1 METVMRIS
9 VEQAAERLEELVERA
24 ERGEEI
30 VLTRNDQ
37 PSVAL
42 RLVSARE
49 TISTEHTSLSPEE
62 KDRVIDEI
70 VARARKL
77 DRHPEISAARSQDF
91 LYDDDGLPG

>member
-1 METVMRIS
+1 MRIS

-49 TISTEHTSLSPEE
+49 TISTEHASLSPEE
-62 KDRVIDEI
+62 KDRVIQEI
-70 VARARKL
+70 QRRVKEKPDL
-77 DRHPEISAARSQDF
+77 YPDVSAARSQDF
-91 LYDDDGLPG
+91 LYDEDGLPG